1 MLVLQLAVL
10 LYLIVVLPET
20 LSILFVSE
28 THIIIELGERGRD
41 WGGGGGLDTT
51 NIFMYYLLSVCLHQ
65 PIHRVIIA
73 MFHIK
78 SHEGIYDSTTNWI
91 HCT

>member
-41 WGGGGGLDTT
+41 WGGGVDWIPQTSLC
-51 NIFMYYLLSVCLHQ
+51 IIYYLYVYINQ
-65 PIHRVIIA
+65 
-73 MFHIK
+73 FT
-78 SHEGIYDSTTNWI
+78 E
-91 HCT
+91 